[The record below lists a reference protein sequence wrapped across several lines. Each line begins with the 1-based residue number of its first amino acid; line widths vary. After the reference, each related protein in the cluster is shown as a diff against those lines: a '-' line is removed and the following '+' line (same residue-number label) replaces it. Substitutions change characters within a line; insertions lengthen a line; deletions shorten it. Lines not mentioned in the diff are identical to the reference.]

1 MQIQKNS
8 VLGMMTSV
16 FYQKTGGWGN
26 KTNLPITSP
35 RPCKSLCIG
44 YNLFTNM
51 HLQVHVIACHCMLG
65 LRLCQLELQ
74 LLCNFMEMLINYF
87 QAIGYISH
95 FFPEF
100 SHCTPNL
107 AATRCQQK
115 LKQLTVSHSPQEKRK
130 EIALMSA
137 IYSKIQ
143 QTFRR
148 NMI

>member
-1 MQIQKNS
+1 MHWVQPFYKYAS
-8 VLGMMTSV
+8 TS
-16 FYQKTGGWGN
+16 T
-26 KTNLPITSP
+26 
-35 RPCKSLCIG
+35 
-44 YNLFTNM
+44 
-51 HLQVHVIACHCMLG
+51 CHCMLG

-74 LLCNFMEMLINYF
+74 LPCNFMEMLINYF
-87 QAIGYISH
+87 QAIGYVPFLSGI
-95 FFPEF
+95 F
-100 SHCTPNL
+100 SLHSQSDSM